1 VRLTDTEARERAARV
16 ESLLAELESVDEPA
30 RGIATEALATLV
42 ELYGEALARLVAHV
56 PAATLAGDDVIG
68 HLLLLH
74 GLHPTDPAARIA
86 QALAEIQP
94 ALRRQGAE
102 VAVSE
107 ITESVARLTLHTGA
121 GGCQSQT
128 LRTLVEDAVR
138 SAGPD
143 LERIEIETVTP
154 APALIPL
161 ESIRLRRPASP
172 GGDIAQASAS
182 DGAAAAS
189 AR

>member
-1 VRLTDTEARERAARV
+1 VRLTDIEARERATRV
-16 ESLLAELESVDEPA
+16 ESLLAQLESVDEPA
-30 RGIATEALATLV
+30 RGIATEALGALV
-42 ELYGEALARLVAHV
+42 ELYGEALARLAAHV

-74 GLHPTDPAARIA
+74 GLHPHDAAARVA
-86 QALAEIQP
+86 QALAEIEP

-102 VAVSE
+102 VALSE
-107 ITESVARLTLHTGA
+107 ISGGVARLTLRTGS

-143 LERIEIETVTP
+143 LDRIEIETVTP
-154 APALIPL
+154 PPALIPL
-161 ESIRLRRPASP
+161 ESIRLRRPASA
-172 GGDIAQASAS
+172 G
-182 DGAAAAS
+182 DGAAAAGV
-189 AR
+189 R